1 MITGFIVLLGCQL
14 LGEFA
19 VRALGVPIPGPVV
32 GMVLLFVVLLIRRPE
47 RTAGVVRAAD
57 GLLRHLQLLFIPA
70 GAGIVAY
77 LSVVGASWLPV
88 ARRVGDLLV
97 GGADRHRRYRGRV
110 ASPRVLGP
118 PTQSATRGAAGRCR
132 ADGGTS

>member
-1 MITGFIVLLGCQL
+1 MITGFIALLCCQL

-19 VRALGVPIPGPVV
+19 VRVLDVPIPGPVV
-32 GMVLLFVVLLIRRPE
+32 GMVLLLVVLLIRRPE

-77 LSVVGASWLPV
+77 LAVLGAAWLPV
-88 ARRVGDLLV
+88 LCGLVVSWLAVLVVTAGTGLAVLRLESGVRRSTGGEGA
-97 GGADRHRRYRGRV
+97 GGA
-110 ASPRVLGP
+110 S
-118 PTQSATRGAAGRCR
+118 
-132 ADGGTS
+132 

>member
-1 MITGFIVLLGCQL
+1 MITGFIALLCCQL

-32 GMVLLFVVLLIRRPE
+32 GMVLLLVALLIRKPE

-77 LSVVGASWLPV
+77 LAVLGAAWLPV
-88 ARRVGDLLV
+88 LGGLV
-97 GGADRHRRYRGRV
+97 ISWLAVLVITAGTGMASLRLESRLRHRVAGGEGTGR
-110 ASPRVLGP
+110 
-118 PTQSATRGAAGRCR
+118 
-132 ADGGTS
+132 TS